1 MDFIILVLNYDT
13 SNLSRT
19 ISFVEEKINVT
30 LDKLLDADKEA
41 TRVGGKGHHLSDF
54 TGKKLSTFVNRP
66 T

>member
-41 TRVGGKGHHLSDF
+41 TRVGGKGHLSDF